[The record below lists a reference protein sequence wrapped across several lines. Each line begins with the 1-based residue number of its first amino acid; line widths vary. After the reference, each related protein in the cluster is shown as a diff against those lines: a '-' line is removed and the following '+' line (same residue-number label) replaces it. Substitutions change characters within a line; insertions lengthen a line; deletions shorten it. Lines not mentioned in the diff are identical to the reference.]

1 MDGRGGNFLNCR
13 PSLHLAI
20 LCSSFFPAVHPMA
33 LQPRAVV
40 LERFSA
46 GWREDPLRKSFST
59 YHYFSTVT
67 WRAKGG
73 KSWRWKPKSDIGYGS
88 PRDQT
93 AHLATSSCAM
103 QIFFDILM
111 FIGCLENQ
119 NGTINLPYHLG
130 IHDNFH
136 GSKSLS
142 LAGMAPQNHIV
153 RKTTIFAVQC
163 LFGQSIPRWLVANQ
177 PQSEYLSW

>member
-1 MDGRGGNFLNCR
+1 MVLYENHSVLITTSVLSLEGLKVGSLEDGNRNLIF
-13 PSLHLAI
+13 
-20 LCSSFFPAVHPMA
+20 
-33 LQPRAVV
+33 
-40 LERFSA
+40 
-46 GWREDPLRKSFST
+46 
-59 YHYFSTVT
+59 
-67 WRAKGG
+67 
-73 KSWRWKPKSDIGYGS
+73 GYGS

-103 QIFFDILM
+103 QILFDILM

-136 GSKSLS
+136 GSKSLT
-142 LAGMAPQNHIV
+142 LAGTAPQNHIV